1 MPPQDLKDI
10 PEVVNVL
17 RFQLTLDHHVVY
29 IDFNILAQLWL
40 KHFSHHPLIGRP
52 CIFQSKRHHLVMV
65 VSNRSYKSD
74 FLLIFQG

>member
-10 PEVVNVL
+10 PELVNVL
-17 RFQLTLDHHVVY
+17 GFQLTVDHHVVY

-40 KHFSHHPLIGRP
+40 KHPSHYSLIGRT
-52 CIFQSKRHHLVMV
+52 CIFQSKMHHLVMV
-65 VSNRSYKSD
+65 VSNRSDKSF